1 MDYVIVVTSH
11 LRLRTERVMKRGDLD
26 RDEFLKRVDLQWP
39 EKDKID
45 MADFVIHNNSSKDEL
60 KKEAENIYKK
70 IL

>member
-1 MDYVIVVTSH
+1 MPIKNEKIVENKIKVGVEEFDAFET
-11 LRLRTERVMKRGDLD
+11 R
-26 RDEFLKRVDLQWP
+26 FLKRVNLQWP

-45 MADFVIHNNSSKDEL
+45 MADFVIHNNSSKNEL